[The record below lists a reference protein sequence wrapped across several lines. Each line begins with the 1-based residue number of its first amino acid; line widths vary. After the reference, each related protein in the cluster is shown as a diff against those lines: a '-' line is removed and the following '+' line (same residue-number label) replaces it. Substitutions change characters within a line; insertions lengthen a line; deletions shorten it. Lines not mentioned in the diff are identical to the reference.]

1 MYAFFRKHVH
11 DFYKTCTSFFQA
23 SKYMEETFADK
34 VITFNLNLEYTGELP
49 EGFRVINPYLDNP
62 ETIRVMKRFY
72 RKYYDDTRAR
82 RFIVGINPG
91 RYGAAVTGVPF
102 TDTKRLENICGIRM
116 ESAYSHEISSVFIY
130 EMIDAYGGTERFYR
144 NFYIHSLFP
153 LAIIRQTPG
162 GKWVNANYYDDP
174 SLLQMTEDFSLSSL
188 QKQIDFGLDTSEV
201 FVLGRKNAKYIERL
215 NKKAN
220 LFDRII
226 ILDHPRYIQQYK
238 AKEKQVYID
247 KYLLALNG

>member
-1 MYAFFRKHVH
+1 
-11 DFYKTCTSFFQA
+11 
-23 SKYMEETFADK
+23 MEETFADK

-62 ETIRVMKRFY
+62 ETIRVMKQFY
-72 RKYYDDTRAR
+72 RKYYDDTRPR
-82 RFIVGINPG
+82 KFIVGINPG

-102 TDTKRLENICGIRM
+102 TDTKRLESICGIRM
-116 ESAYSHEISSVFIY
+116 ESAYSHEISSVFVY
-130 EMIDAYGGTERFYR
+130 EMIEAYGGTERFYQ

-153 LAIIRQTPG
+153 LAIIRQTTG

-201 FVLGRKNAKYIERL
+201 FVLGRKNAKYIEKL

-220 LFDRII
+220 LFDRITV
-226 ILDHPRYIQQYK
+226 LDHPRYIQQYK

-247 KYLLALNG
+247 KYLSALNG